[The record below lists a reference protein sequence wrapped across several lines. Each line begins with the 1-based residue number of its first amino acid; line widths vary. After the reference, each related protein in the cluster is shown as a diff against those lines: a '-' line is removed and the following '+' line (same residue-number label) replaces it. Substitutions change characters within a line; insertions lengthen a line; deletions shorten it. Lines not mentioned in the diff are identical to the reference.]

1 MNTEVMIQD
10 PDYGFVRF
18 NGKPQAPLYMAGREL
33 LRPVPHS
40 LGHGQ
45 FLSLDCRPGM
55 DICMSRC
62 WFLREYRAKI
72 TLPDPRLTFVFC
84 MSGNTQTRNVC
95 CSSPLDMGAGQVH
108 LYYFEEPVLER
119 RSAGEKELQAV
130 VVRLSREALEYLL
143 EPDEERRAV
152 SDLTWA
158 MQQGSFFWN
167 RKMNFVMQSVLFQ
180 MFTCPH
186 QGMVR
191 RIYLESK
198 ALELVAYTLEQAFG
212 DNGPGSC
219 LPAVLEDEKERIL
232 KARDLLIQRLQFP
245 PALTRLAGQVGMSH
259 ARLTRGFKKI
269 FGCTVFEYLRQERLA
284 YGRLLLAEN
293 KLTITQ
299 VAFEAGFCSSSH
311 FASAFHKQFGVSP
324 SAFRTGKQ
332 T

>member
-1 MNTEVMIQD
+1 MNTEVMIQH
-10 PDYGFVRF
+10 PQYGFVRF
-18 NGKPQAPLYMAGREL
+18 NGKPKIPVRMAGREI
-33 LRPVPHS
+33 LRPVPQC
-40 LGHGQ
+40 LGHGR

-62 WFLREYRAKI
+62 RFIREYRAKI
-72 TLPDPRLTFVFC
+72 TLPEPRLTFVFC
-84 MSGNTQTRNVC
+84 MSGSTQTRNVC
-95 CSSPLDMGAGQVH
+95 CPSSLDMSAGQAH
-108 LYYFEEPVLER
+108 LYFFEEPVLER
-119 RSAGEKELQAV
+119 RAPGKKELQAV

-143 EPDEERRAV
+143 DPDEERRTVPA
-152 SDLTWA
+152 LTRA
-158 MQQGSFFWN
+158 IQQGCFFWN

-180 MFTCPH
+180 MFACPH

-191 RIYLESK
+191 RIFLESK
-198 ALELVAYTLEQAFG
+198 AMELVAYTLEQAFG
-212 DNGPGSC
+212 DNVSDSFV
-219 LPAVLEDEKERIL
+219 PAVPEDEKERIL

-245 PALTRLAGQVGMSH
+245 PALIRLAGQVGMSH

-269 FGCTVFEYLRQERLA
+269 FGCTVFEYLRKERLA

-293 KLTITQ
+293 KLSITQ

-324 SAFRTGKQ
+324 SAFRTGHQ